1 MTPPPDPTP
10 APEDEDSDCCDID
23 FARGEK
29 TRDEDLPPV
38 TYDRR
43 DWTRAYVGQPEPT
56 FAQCP
61 KKIGLSQGVAN
72 PVSGA
77 GGAVGLLK

>member
-29 TRDEDLPPV
+29 TRDEDLPP
-38 TYDRR
+38 
-43 DWTRAYVGQPEPT
+43 AFG
-56 FAQCP
+56 
-61 KKIGLSQGVAN
+61 GVA
-72 PVSGA
+72 
-77 GGAVGLLK
+77 